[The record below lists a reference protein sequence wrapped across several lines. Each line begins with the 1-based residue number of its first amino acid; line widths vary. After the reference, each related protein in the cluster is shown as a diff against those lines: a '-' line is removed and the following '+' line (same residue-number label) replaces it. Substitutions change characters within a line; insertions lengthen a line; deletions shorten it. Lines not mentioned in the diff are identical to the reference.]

1 MIVRRRVDCALKA
14 LERGITREIN
24 RVRWD
29 RDYDGQLLRSRV
41 CTSRFTVGRRVINGV
56 QELRDEE

>member
-14 LERGITREIN
+14 LEWGITREIN

-41 CTSRFTVGRRVINGV
+41 CTSRFTVGRGVINGV